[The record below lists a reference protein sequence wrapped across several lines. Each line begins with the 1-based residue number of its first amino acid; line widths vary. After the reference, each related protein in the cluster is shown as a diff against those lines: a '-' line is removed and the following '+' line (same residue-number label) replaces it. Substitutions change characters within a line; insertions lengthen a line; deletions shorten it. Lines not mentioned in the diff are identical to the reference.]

1 MTFIKFENVQN
12 YPRPPVLEPVRQS
25 IRVEF
30 GGKTI
35 VESDNTFRVL
45 ETHHAPTYYIPEDA
59 INAVM
64 IPAAGQSYCEWK
76 GVATYWDIQS
86 GAVKAT
92 KAAWSY
98 AAPTKSF
105 EQIKGYIAFYAGLM
119 DACFVGEHQ
128 VMPQSGDF
136 YGGWV
141 TENLKGQI
149 KGAPGT
155 EFW

>member
-1 MTFIKFENVQN
+1 MTFLKIENVQD
-12 YPRPPVLEPVRQS
+12 YPRPPVLEPVQQS

-30 GGKTI
+30 GGETI
-35 VESDNTFRVL
+35 VETDNTFRVI
-45 ETHHAPTYYIPEDA
+45 ETHHAPTYYIHKDAVDA
-59 INAVM
+59 IL
-64 IPAAGQSYCEWK
+64 IQAAGRSYCEWK
-76 GVATYWDIQS
+76 GVATYWDVQS

-98 AAPTKSF
+98 AAPTKGF
-105 EQIKGYIAFYAGLM
+105 EQIKGYIALYAGLM
-119 DACFVGEHQ
+119 DACFVGEHR
-128 VMPQSGDF
+128 VIPQRGDF
-136 YGGWV
+136 YGGWI